1 LKKGETMTLTE
12 KINAAV
18 SEGHRR
24 ELLNAAR
31 RSLVESETP
40 YDFYMADP
48 CNMEYNYG
56 RWEVIYRILLPDPD
70 GGGRRFMCTLP
81 ASHSSSH
88 EFLILGEEAAL
99 DFVYMMNMAR
109 INRKDGGL

>member
-1 LKKGETMTLTE
+1 MTLTE
-12 KINAAV
+12 MVNAAEIGNNNARWDIIV
-18 SEGHRR
+18 KHRER
-24 ELLNAAR
+24 L
-31 RSLVESETP
+31 ESQSAS
-40 YDFYMADP
+40 DFYAAEP